1 MPLALSLQA
10 LVFTLLFRLGVASAI
25 AALSVRSQLFQRLLR
40 QEERGLDDRL
50 LFVLFY
56 GPPVAMGVLTRILLR
71 YQATD
76 VSLEGAL
83 VAGLVAGRM
92 TGMMVGTLAAL
103 PAFFN
108 EELLSLPFGLLCGAL
123 GGMLR
128 EVCLNK
134 ERVWSFSPFMFLNV
148 PRWLYRLFVHGE
160 GNWLL
165 LPLLTCTALELLRTA
180 VGRMFPGA
188 LYYLVTEGTWQ
199 VVLSVLGTIFAVA
212 LSLLIWNNTRI
223 QIKLQDQEQM
233 LLSARM
239 EALSSQINPHFLFN
253 TLNTVAYLVRLDPD
267 AAREMVVKLS
277 VILRR
282 LLRKNDNF
290 VPLREE
296 LEFIEN
302 YLAIEM
308 VRFGPEKLQF
318 HKEIDERTLDT
329 MVPSMILQPIVENSI
344 RHGLGPRLEGGE
356 IRLRT
361 ERLEGR
367 LVIEIEDNGV
377 GIDVERI
384 PEIYQSGIG
393 ISNVNERLKVLYGKD
408 YVFRVESL
416 PGLGTTIHI
425 EVPELVTP

>member
-1 MPLALSLQA
+1 MPQALSLQA

-56 GPPVAMGVLTRILLR
+56 GPSVAMGVLTRILLR

-83 VAGLVAGRM
+83 VAGLVGGRM

-108 EELLSLPFGLLCGAL
+108 EEWLSLPFGLLCGAL

-160 GNWLL
+160 GNWLM
-165 LPLLTCTALELLRTA
+165 LPLLACTALELLRAA

-188 LYYLVTEGTWQ
+188 LYYLVTQGTWQ

-361 ERLEGR
+361 DRLNGR

-425 EVPELVTP
+425 EVPELVTS